1 MCIDIEH
8 KQATEGLACVGGI
21 EKHTHTCTVFDFDHQ
36 GATVSA
42 IYYSKARGLLIID
55 PKIFIYKWKN
65 MMQAF
70 NCNDATCNTLP
81 VVTKRLK

>member
-21 EKHTHTCTVFDFDHQ
+21 KKHTHTRAVLDFDHP

-42 IYYSKARGLLIID
+42 LYHSKARGLLIID
-55 PKIFIYKWKN
+55 PQIFICRWKN

-70 NCNDATCNTLP
+70 NCYDATYNTVPLA
-81 VVTKRLK
+81 TKRLK